1 MVKILNFMRI
11 ALVCPASLPA
21 TQFGGIV
28 FLAVDL
34 AREISNMGH
43 DVTIYT
49 TDLDF
54 SNGQNKFNKKL
65 PRTEKIGKFK
75 INRTHVWFS
84 LKLFFINTSMFNQ
97 IQKDKPDIIHTIG
110 LRSYQSLTA
119 LKISKKLDIPL
130 IVSDQGGLTTHPF
143 LKQSSIFLRILYKIQ
158 NYFIKQIINHATAVS
173 AANEY
178 EKNIFLEINKT
189 SDVHIIRNG
198 VNIQNLV
205 SEINFKEKYQ
215 IKSKFMLFVGR
226 FSKSKGI
233 ETLIHA
239 LNIIENQQ
247 NFSNT
252 ILVIRGADFGYEKEM
267 EGLIKKF
274 NLSKRIMVIKNPPRE
289 DVISAYGES
298 EFLILP
304 SQWEL
309 SPLVP
314 LESFAFKKPVIS
326 TNSHGIP
333 FTVQDNKNG
342 ILVEPENPDELSK
355 AITKLLLDDKLRE
368 RLGIS
373 GYEFVHEEC
382 NCISMAKNSL
392 ILYEQVLQNND
403 NK

>member
-1 MVKILNFMRI
+1 MKI

-34 AREISNMGH
+34 AREISELGH

-54 SNGQNKFNKKL
+54 SNGSNKFNKEL
-65 PRTEKIGKFK
+65 PRLEKIKKFK

-84 LKLFFINTSMFNQ
+84 FKLFFVNSSMSKQ
-97 IQKDKPDIIHTIG
+97 IEDDKPDIIHTIG
-110 LRSYQSLTA
+110 LRSYQSIVA
-119 LKISKKLDIPL
+119 WRASKKLKIPL
-130 IVSDQGGLTTHPF
+130 VASDQGGLTTHPF
-143 LKQSSIFLRILYKIQ
+143 FNKSGLLLKILYRIQ
-158 NYFIKQIINHATAVS
+158 NFFIKKIIDDATAIS

-178 EKNIFLEINKT
+178 EKEIFSNLNGRTKIE
-189 SDVHIIRNG
+189 IIRNG
-198 VNIQNLV
+198 VNLETLV
-205 SEINFKEKYQ
+205 SEIDFKEKYQ
-215 IKSKFMLFVGR
+215 INSRFILFVGR

-233 ETLIHA
+233 ENLINA
-239 LNIIENQQ
+239 LNIIKNEEK
-247 NFSNT
+247 FLDVH
-252 ILVIRGADFGYEKEM
+252 LVIMGVDFGYEQKM
-267 EGLIKKF
+267 EELIKKF
-274 NLSKRIMVIKNPPRE
+274 DLSENITVIKNPPRE

-326 TNSHGIP
+326 TRSHGIP
-333 FTVQDNKNG
+333 FTVQDDKNG
-342 ILVEPENPDELSK
+342 ILVEPENSLQLADAIKKLFLDE
-355 AITKLLLDDKLRE
+355 DLRN
-368 RLGIS
+368 RLGS
-373 GYEFVHEEC
+373 CGYDFVHQEC
-382 NCISMAKNSL
+382 NCVSMAKNSL
-392 ILYEQVLQNND
+392 NLYEKVLKNND

>member
-1 MVKILNFMRI
+1 MKL

-34 AREISNMGH
+34 AREIAEMGH

-54 SNGQNKFNKKL
+54 SNGPNKFNKEL
-65 PRTEKIGKFK
+65 PRLEKIKKFK

-84 LKLFFINTSMFNQ
+84 FKLFFVNSSMSKQ
-97 IQKDKPDIIHTIG
+97 IENDKPDIIHTIG
-110 LRSYQSLTA
+110 LRSYQSIVAWRT
-119 LKISKKLDIPL
+119 SKKLKIPL
-130 IVSDQGGLTTHPF
+130 VVSDQGGLTTHPF
-143 LKQSSIFLRILYKIQ
+143 FNESGLILKILYRIQ
-158 NYFIKQIINHATAVS
+158 NFFIKRIITNATAVS

-178 EKNIFLEINKT
+178 EKEIFRNLNKK
-189 SDVHIIRNG
+189 SKIEIIRNG
-198 VNIQNLV
+198 VNLETLV
-205 SEINFKEKYQ
+205 SKKNFKEKYG
-215 IKSKFMLFVGR
+215 INSRFILFVGR

-233 ETLIHA
+233 ENLINA
-239 LNIIENQQ
+239 LNIIKHEGL
-247 NFSNT
+247 FSDVR
-252 ILVIRGADFGYEKEM
+252 LVIMGVDFGYEQKMEEM
-267 EGLIKKF
+267 IEKF
-274 NLSKRIMVIKNPPRE
+274 DLSEKIMVIKNPPRD

-326 TNSHGIP
+326 TKSHGIP
-333 FTVQDNKNG
+333 FTVQDDKNG
-342 ILVEPENPDELSK
+342 ILVEPENPSELAS
-355 AITKLLLDDKLRE
+355 AIKKLLLDEGLRN
-368 RLGIS
+368 RLGLS
-373 GYEFVHEEC
+373 GYNFVHEEC

-392 ILYEQVLQNND
+392 NLYEQILKDND

>member
-1 MVKILNFMRI
+1 MKV

-34 AREISNMGH
+34 AREIAEMGH

-54 SNGQNKFNKKL
+54 SNGPNKFNKEL
-65 PRTEKIGKFK
+65 PRLEKIKKFK

-84 LKLFFINTSMFNQ
+84 FKLFFINSSMSKQ
-97 IQKDKPDIIHTIG
+97 IEDDRPDIIHTIG
-110 LRSYQSLTA
+110 LRSYQSIVAWRT
-119 LKISKKLDIPL
+119 SKKLKIPL

-143 LKQSSIFLRILYKIQ
+143 FYESGLLLKILYRIQ
-158 NYFIKQIINHATAVS
+158 NFFIKRMIDDATAIS

-178 EKNIFLEINKT
+178 EKEIFSNLNRRSKIE
-189 SDVHIIRNG
+189 IIRNG
-198 VNIQNLV
+198 VNLETLV
-205 SEINFKEKYQ
+205 SKVNFKEKYQ
-215 IKSKFMLFVGR
+215 INSKFILFVGR

-233 ETLIHA
+233 ENLINA
-239 LNIIENQQ
+239 LNIIKNEQE
-247 NFSNT
+247 FSDVR
-252 ILVIRGADFGYEKEM
+252 LVIMGVDFGFEEKM
-267 EGLIKKF
+267 EELIDRF
-274 NLSKRIMVIKNPPRE
+274 DLSNKVSIIKNPPRE

-326 TNSHGIP
+326 TRSHGIP
-333 FTVQDNKNG
+333 FTVQHDKNG
-342 ILVEPENPDELSK
+342 ILVEPENPMELAD
-355 AITKLLLDDKLRE
+355 AIKKLLLDEDLRS
-368 RLGIS
+368 RLGLF
-373 GYEFVHEEC
+373 GYNFVHEEC
-382 NCISMAKNSL
+382 NCVSMAKNSL
-392 ILYEQVLQNND
+392 KLYEQVLENNH

>member
-1 MVKILNFMRI
+1 M
-11 ALVCPASLPA
+11 CPASLPA

-34 AREISNMGH
+34 AREISEMGH

-54 SNGQNKFNKKL
+54 SNGPNKFNKDL
-65 PRTEKIGKFK
+65 PRLEKFGKFK

-84 LKLFFINTSMFNQ
+84 LKLFFINTSMFKQ

-119 LKISKKLDIPL
+119 LKISKKLNIPL

-143 LKQSSIFLRILYKIQ
+143 LKQSSMFLRILYKIQ
-158 NYFIKQIINHATAVS
+158 NYFVKQIINHATVIS

-178 EKNIFLEINKT
+178 EKKIFLDINKN
-189 SDVHIIRNG
+189 SNVQIIRNG
-198 VNIQNLV
+198 VNLQNLV
-205 SEINFKEKYQ
+205 SKINFKEKYQ
-215 IKSKFMLFVGR
+215 IATKFILFVGR

-239 LNIIENQQ
+239 LNIIQ
-247 NFSNT
+247 NKHKFSDT
-252 ILVIRGADFGYEKEM
+252 ILVIMGVDFGYEKNM
-267 EGLIKKF
+267 EELIEKF
-274 NLSKRIMVIKNPPRE
+274 DLSKRIMVIKNPPRE

-298 EFLILP
+298 EFLVLP

-342 ILVEPENPDELSK
+342 ILVDPENPSQLAN
-355 AITKLLLDDKLRE
+355 AIEKLVLDDNLRE
-368 RLGIS
+368 RMGLS
-373 GYEFVHEEC
+373 GYNFVHEEC
-382 NCISMAKNSL
+382 NCVSMAKNSL
-392 ILYEQVLQNND
+392 KLYEQVLKNND

>member
-1 MVKILNFMRI
+1 MKI

-34 AREISNMGH
+34 AREISELGH

-54 SNGQNKFNKKL
+54 SNGSNKFNIKL
-65 PRTEKIGKFK
+65 SRVEKFDKFK

-84 LKLFFINTSMFNQ
+84 LKLFFINPSMFKQ
-97 IQKDKPDIIHTIG
+97 IKNDKPDIIHTIG
-110 LRSYQSLTA
+110 LRSFQSLIA
-119 LKISKKLDIPL
+119 WYASKKLQIPL
-130 IVSDQGGLTTHPF
+130 IASDQGGLTTHPF
-143 LKQSSIFLRILYKIQ
+143 LNNSGLLLKILYRIQ
-158 NYFIKQIINHATAVS
+158 NFFIKKIIRDCTSLS

-178 EKNIFLEINKT
+178 EKNIFLDLNPQSKIK
-189 SDVHIIRNG
+189 IIRNG
-198 VNIQNLV
+198 VNLKTLV
-205 SEINFKEKYQ
+205 SEINFKIKYN
-215 IKSKFMLFVGR
+215 IDNKFILFVGR

-239 LNIIENQQ
+239 FKLIQKNN
-247 NFSNT
+247 NFSD
-252 ILVIRGADFGYEKEM
+252 IRLVIMGVDFGYEQSMEKLIEM
-267 EGLIKKF
+267 N
-274 NLSKRIMVIKNPPRE
+274 NLTEKILVIKNPPRE

-326 TNSHGIP
+326 TKSHGIP
-333 FTVQDNKNG
+333 YTVQDNKNG
-342 ILVEPENPDELSK
+342 LLVEPNNPKQLSD
-355 AITKLLLDDKLRE
+355 AIIKLLLDEPLRIKLG
-368 RLGIS
+368 LF
-373 GYEFVHEEC
+373 GYNFVHEEC
-382 NCISMAKNSL
+382 NSISMAKNSL
-392 ILYEQVLQNND
+392 KLYEELLKINH

>member
-1 MVKILNFMRI
+1 MKI

-34 AREISNMGH
+34 AREISELGH

-54 SNGQNKFNKKL
+54 SNGSNKFNKKL
-65 PRTEKIGKFK
+65 PRLEKIKKFK

-84 LKLFFINTSMFNQ
+84 FKLFFVNSSMSKQ
-97 IQKDKPDIIHTIG
+97 IEDDKPDIIHTIG
-110 LRSYQSLTA
+110 LRSYQSIVA
-119 LKISKKLDIPL
+119 WRASKKLKIPL
-130 IVSDQGGLTTHPF
+130 VASDQGGLTTHPF
-143 LKQSSIFLRILYKIQ
+143 FNESGLLLKILYRIQ
-158 NYFIKQIINHATAVS
+158 NFFIKKIIDDATAIS

-178 EKNIFLEINKT
+178 EKEIFSNLNGRSKIE
-189 SDVHIIRNG
+189 IIRNG
-198 VNIQNLV
+198 VNLETLV
-205 SEINFKEKYQ
+205 SKIDFKEKYQ
-215 IKSKFMLFVGR
+215 INSRFILFVGR

-233 ETLIHA
+233 ENLINA
-239 LNIIENQQ
+239 LNIIKNEEK
-247 NFSNT
+247 FLDVH
-252 ILVIRGADFGYEKEM
+252 LVIMGVDFGYEQKM
-267 EGLIKKF
+267 EELIKKF
-274 NLSKRIMVIKNPPRE
+274 DLSENITVIKNPPRE

-326 TNSHGIP
+326 TRSHGIP
-333 FTVQDNKNG
+333 FTVQDDKNG
-342 ILVEPENPDELSK
+342 ILVEPENSLQLADAIKKLFLDE
-355 AITKLLLDDKLRE
+355 DLRN
-368 RLGIS
+368 RLGS
-373 GYEFVHEEC
+373 CGYDFVHQEC
-382 NCISMAKNSL
+382 NCVSMAKNSL
-392 ILYEQVLQNND
+392 NLYEKVLKNND